1 MKLSIRNYRGVER
14 ADIEIA
20 PIALVAA
27 RNGGGKTSTIQAMQ
41 AAVLRKAVMVPGG
54 TISGAGRFV
63 RRGSDGGSIALAGS
77 GGAVSIAYP
86 KCKIAETDG
95 GGPRA
100 GEIAAGLVRIS
111 ALKPAD
117 RAAALA
123 PFMPKAR
130 PTKDDLAAA
139 MRDAG
144 YSPESIEKTWASIEA
159 RGWDAL
165 HRDASEHGTK
175 LKGKWEAV
183 SNEAWGAE
191 KAKTWRPAGWSD
203 AIAAAAPEAL
213 QQAVAKADDALLREL
228 SAGAVGEHE
237 AAGLREK
244 VLAAEHVDMAA
255 REEAVAEAQSALEAA
270 QAARRGLPAVTDNAQ
285 PCPHCGKAVVVEQPY
300 KGQPVLKAAEVEAID
315 APTLKARRLAIAT
328 ADGTVERLK
337 SELVDAETALSQAR
351 RIVADGEAAAAKM
364 EAQEGAGTK
373 NLVDDARAALAAAN
387 EAVRIRKAGDEA
399 ATYYAAWV
407 KNAALIAAVGPD
419 GLRKAAMARA
429 LGDLNAALKACSEP
443 AGWGTVRI
451 DEALDLWLGAEAF
464 ADLSESLQFR
474 VDVTVQVALAAIE
487 QAECVLIDRAD
498 MLDSRGRNG
507 LFNMLV
513 AAGLP
518 ALVAMTANKAA
529 LVPDLGGME
538 IGRTYWIENG
548 VAEEVGG
555 QAAEKAA

>member
-41 AAVLRKAVMVPGG
+41 AAALRKAVMVPGG
-54 TISGAGRFV
+54 TIKEAGRFV
-63 RRGSDGGSIALAGS
+63 RRGADGGSITLTGSAGS
-77 GGAVSIAYP
+77 VTIGYP
-86 KCKIAETDG
+86 KCKVGEDG
-95 GGPRA
+95 TGPRI

-111 ALKPAD
+111 GLKPAD

-123 PFMPKAR
+123 PFMPKAK

-144 YSPESIEKTWASIEA
+144 YSAESVEKTWASIEA

-165 HRDASEHGTK
+165 HKDAAEHGTK
-175 LKGKWEAV
+175 LKGKWEATTG
-183 SNEAWGAE
+183 ETWGSE

-203 AIAAAAPEAL
+203 AIAATAPEDLAKAAAL
-213 QQAVAKADDALLREL
+213 ADDALLKAL

-237 AAGLREK
+237 AAALREK
-244 VLAAEHVDMAA
+244 VLAAEHVDLTA
-255 REEAVAEAQSALEAA
+255 REEAVTEAASALENA
-270 QAARRGLPAVTDNAQ
+270 QAARRGLPAVADNAQ
-285 PCPHCGKAVVVEQPY
+285 PCPHCGRSVLVDQPY
-300 KGQPVLKAAEVEAID
+300 KGAPVLKVAAIEAVD
-315 APTLKARRLAIAT
+315 AATLKARRLAIAD

-337 SELVDAETALSQAR
+337 GEMTDAETALSQAR
-351 RIVADGEAAAAKM
+351 RIIADGEAAAAKL
-364 EAQEGAGTK
+364 ETQAGAGTQ
-373 NLVDDARAALAAAN
+373 NLVDEARAALAAAN

-399 ATYYAAWV
+399 AGYFAAWV
-407 KNAALIAAVGPD
+407 KNAALVAAVGPD

-429 LGDLNAALKACSEP
+429 LGDLNTALKACSEP

>member
-54 TISGAGRFV
+54 TIRDAGRFV
-63 RRGSDGGSIALAGS
+63 RRGADGGSITLAGS
-77 GGAVSIAYP
+77 SGSITIGYP
-86 KCKIAETDG
+86 KCKVGEDG
-95 GGPRA
+95 TGPRI

-111 ALKPAD
+111 GLKPAD

-123 PFMPKAR
+123 PFMPKAK

-144 YSPESIEKTWASIEA
+144 YSAESVEKTWASIEA

-165 HRDASEHGTK
+165 HKDAAEHGTK
-175 LKGKWEAV
+175 LKGKWESV
-183 SNEAWGAE
+183 SGETWGSE

-203 AIAAAAPEAL
+203 AIAASAPEDLAKAAAL
-213 QQAVAKADDALLREL
+213 ADDALLKAL

-244 VLAAEHVDMAA
+244 VLAAEHVDLTA
-255 REEAVAEAQSALEAA
+255 REEAVTEAALALENA

-285 PCPHCGKAVVVEQPY
+285 PCPHCGRSVLVDQPY
-300 KGQPVLKAAEVEAID
+300 KGAPVLKVAAIEAVD
-315 APTLKARRLAIAT
+315 AATLKARRLAIAD

-337 SELVDAETALSQAR
+337 GEMTDAETALSQAR
-351 RIVADGEAAAAKM
+351 RIIADGEAAAAKL
-364 EAQEGAGTK
+364 ETQAGAGTQ
-373 NLVDDARAALAAAN
+373 NLVDEARAALAAAN

-399 ATYYAAWV
+399 AGYFAAWV
-407 KNAALIAAVGPD
+407 KNAALVAAVGPD

-429 LGDLNAALKACSEP
+429 LGDLNTALKACSEP

>member
-54 TISGAGRFV
+54 TIRDAGRFV
-63 RRGSDGGSIALAGS
+63 RRGADGGSITLAGS
-77 GGAVSIAYP
+77 SGSITIGYP
-86 KCKIAETDG
+86 KCKVGEDG
-95 GGPRA
+95 TGPRI

-111 ALKPAD
+111 GLKPAD

-123 PFMPKAR
+123 PFMPKAK

-144 YSPESIEKTWASIEA
+144 YSAESVEKTWASIEA

-165 HRDASEHGTK
+165 HKDAAEHGTK
-175 LKGKWEAV
+175 LKGKWEATTG
-183 SNEAWGAE
+183 ETWGSE

-203 AIAAAAPEAL
+203 AIAATAPEDLAKAAAL
-213 QQAVAKADDALLREL
+213 ADDALLKAL

-237 AAGLREK
+237 AAALREK
-244 VLAAEHVDMAA
+244 VLAAEHVDLTA
-255 REEAVAEAQSALEAA
+255 REEAVTEAASALENA
-270 QAARRGLPAVTDNAQ
+270 QAARRGLPAVADNAQ
-285 PCPHCGKAVVVEQPY
+285 PCPHCGRSVLVDQPY
-300 KGQPVLKAAEVEAID
+300 KGAPVLKVAAIEAVD
-315 APTLKARRLAIAT
+315 AATLKARRLAIAD

-337 SELVDAETALSQAR
+337 GEMTDAETALSQAR
-351 RIVADGEAAAAKM
+351 RIIADGEAAAAKL
-364 EAQEGAGTK
+364 ETQAGAGTQ
-373 NLVDDARAALAAAN
+373 NLVDEARAALAAAN

-399 ATYYAAWV
+399 AGYFAAWV
-407 KNAALIAAVGPD
+407 KNAALVAAVGPD

-429 LGDLNAALKACSEP
+429 LGDLNTALKACSEP
-443 AGWGTVRI
+443 AGWGTVRF

-487 QAECVLIDRAD
+487 QAEIVLVDRAD
-498 MLDSRGRNG
+498 MLDARGRNG
-507 LFNMLV
+507 LFGMLV
-513 AAGLP
+513 EVGIP
-518 ALVAMTANKAA
+518 ALVAMTANKPE
-529 LVPDLGGME
+529 LVPNLGAME
-538 IGRTYWIENG
+538 IGRTYFLDAG
-548 VAEEVGG
+548 VAHEVGAR
-555 QAAEKAA
+555 AAEKAA

>member
-41 AAVLRKAVMVPGG
+41 AAALRKAVMVPGG

-63 RRGSDGGSIALAGS
+63 RRGADGGSITLAGS
-77 GGAVSIAYP
+77 RGSITIGYP
-86 KCKIAETDG
+86 KCKVGEDG
-95 GGPRA
+95 TGPRI

-111 ALKPAD
+111 GLKPAD

-123 PFMPKAR
+123 PFMPKAK

-144 YSPESIEKTWASIEA
+144 YSAESVEKTWASIEA

-165 HRDASEHGTK
+165 HKDAAEHGTK
-175 LKGKWEAV
+175 LKGKWEATTG
-183 SNEAWGAE
+183 ETWGSE

-203 AIAAAAPEAL
+203 AIAASAPEDLAKAAAL
-213 QQAVAKADDALLREL
+213 ADDALLKAL

-237 AAGLREK
+237 AAALREK
-244 VLAAEHVDMAA
+244 VLAAEHVDLTA
-255 REEAVAEAQSALEAA
+255 REEAVTEAASALENA
-270 QAARRGLPAVTDNAQ
+270 QAARRGLPAVADNAQ
-285 PCPHCGKAVVVEQPY
+285 PCPHCGRSVLVDPPY
-300 KGQPVLKAAEVEAID
+300 KGAPVLKVAAIEAVD
-315 APTLKARRLAIAT
+315 AATLKARRLAIAD

-337 SELVDAETALSQAR
+337 GEMTDAETALSQAR
-351 RIVADGEAAAAKM
+351 RIIADGEAAAAKL
-364 EAQEGAGTK
+364 ETQAGAGTQ
-373 NLVDDARAALAAAN
+373 NLVDEARAALAAAN

-399 ATYYAAWV
+399 AGYFAAWV
-407 KNAALIAAVGPD
+407 KNAALVAAVGPD

-429 LGDLNAALKACSEP
+429 LGDLNTALKACSEP

-487 QAECVLIDRAD
+487 QAEFVLIDRAD
-498 MLDSRGRNG
+498 MLDARGRNG
-507 LFNMLV
+507 LFGMLV
-513 AAGLP
+513 EVGVP
-518 ALVAMTANKAA
+518 ALVAMTANKPE
-529 LVPDLGGME
+529 LVPNLGAME
-538 IGRTYWIENG
+538 IGRTYFLDAG
-548 VAEEVGG
+548 VAHEVGAR
-555 QAAEKAA
+555 AAEKAA

>member
-41 AAVLRKAVMVPGG
+41 AAALRKAVMVPGG

-63 RRGSDGGSIALAGS
+63 RRGADGGSITLAGS
-77 GGAVSIAYP
+77 RGSITIGYP
-86 KCKIAETDG
+86 KCKVGEDG
-95 GGPRA
+95 TGPRI

-111 ALKPAD
+111 GLKPAD

-123 PFMPKAR
+123 PFMPKAK

-144 YSPESIEKTWASIEA
+144 YSAESVEKTWASIEA

-165 HRDASEHGTK
+165 HKDAAEHGTK
-175 LKGKWEAV
+175 LKGKWEATTG
-183 SNEAWGAE
+183 ETWGSE

-203 AIAAAAPEAL
+203 AIAATAPEDLAKAAAL
-213 QQAVAKADDALLREL
+213 ADDALLKAL

-237 AAGLREK
+237 AAALREK
-244 VLAAEHVDMAA
+244 VLAAEHVDLTA
-255 REEAVAEAQSALEAA
+255 REEAVTEAASALENA
-270 QAARRGLPAVTDNAQ
+270 QAARRGLPAVADNAQ
-285 PCPHCGKAVVVEQPY
+285 PCPHCGRSVLVDQPY
-300 KGQPVLKAAEVEAID
+300 KGAPVLKVAAIEAVD
-315 APTLKARRLAIAT
+315 AATLKARRLAIAD

-337 SELVDAETALSQAR
+337 GEMTDAETALSQAR
-351 RIVADGEAAAAKM
+351 RIIADGEAAAAKL
-364 EAQEGAGTK
+364 ETQAGAGTQ
-373 NLVDDARAALAAAN
+373 NLVDEARAALAAAN

-399 ATYYAAWV
+399 AGYFAAWV
-407 KNAALIAAVGPD
+407 KNAALVAAVGPD

-429 LGDLNAALKACSEP
+429 LGDLNTALKACSEP

-529 LVPDLGGME
+529 LVPDLGSME

>member
-27 RNGGGKTSTIQAMQ
+27 HNGGGKTSTIQAMQ
-41 AAVLRKAVMVPGG
+41 AALLRKAVMVPGG
-54 TISGAGRFV
+54 TIREAGRFV
-63 RRGSDGGSIALAGS
+63 RRGADGGSITLAGS
-77 GGAVSIAYP
+77 AVAVTIGYP
-86 KCKIAETDG
+86 KCKVGEDG
-95 GGPRA
+95 TGPRI

-111 ALKPAD
+111 GLKPAE

-123 PFMPKAR
+123 PFMPKAK

-144 YSPESIEKTWASIEA
+144 YSADSIGKTWDLLEA
-159 RGWDAL
+159 CGWDAL
-165 HRDASEHGTK
+165 YRGVAEHGTK
-175 LKGKWEAV
+175 LKGKWEAT
-183 SNEAWGAE
+183 SGEAWGSE
-191 KAKTWRPAGWSD
+191 KAKTWRPAGWTD
-203 AIAAAAPEAL
+203 AIAAAAPGDLAA
-213 QQAVAKADDALLREL
+213 AVAAADDALLKAL

-237 AAGLREK
+237 AAALREK
-244 VLAAEHVDMAA
+244 VLAAEHVDLTA
-255 REEAVAEAQSALEAA
+255 REEAVTEAASALENA
-270 QAARRGLPAVTDNAQ
+270 QAARRGLPAVADNAQ
-285 PCPHCGKAVVVEQPY
+285 PCPHCGRSVLVDQPY
-300 KGQPVLKAAEVEAID
+300 KGAPVLKVAAIEAVD
-315 APTLKARRLAIAT
+315 AATLKARRLAIAD

-337 SELVDAETALSQAR
+337 VDLVDAESALSQAR
-351 RIVADGEAAAAKM
+351 RIVADGEAAAAKL
-364 EAQEGAGTK
+364 EAQAGASTQ
-373 NLVDDARAALAAAN
+373 NLVDEARAILAAAN

-399 ATYYAAWV
+399 AGYFAAWV
-407 KNAALIAAVGPD
+407 KNAALVAAVGPD

-429 LGDLNAALKACSEP
+429 LGDLNAALNACSEP

-529 LVPDLGGME
+529 LIPDLGGME

>member
-41 AAVLRKAVMVPGG
+41 AAALRKAVMVPGG

-63 RRGSDGGSIALAGS
+63 RRGADGGSITLAGS
-77 GGAVSIAYP
+77 GGNITIGYP
-86 KCKIAETDG
+86 KCKVGEDG
-95 GGPRA
+95 TGPRI

-111 ALKPAD
+111 GLKPAD

-123 PFMPKAR
+123 PFMPKAK

-144 YSPESIEKTWASIEA
+144 YSAESVEKTWASIEA

-165 HRDASEHGTK
+165 HKDAAEHGTK
-175 LKGKWEAV
+175 LKGKWEATTG
-183 SNEAWGAE
+183 ETWGSE

-203 AIAAAAPEAL
+203 AIAATAPEDLAKAAAL
-213 QQAVAKADDALLREL
+213 ADDALLKAL

-244 VLAAEHVDMAA
+244 VLAAEHVDLTA
-255 REEAVAEAQSALEAA
+255 REEAVTEAASALQDA

-285 PCPHCGKAVVVEQPY
+285 PCPHCGNSVLVDQPY
-300 KGQPVLKAAEVEAID
+300 KGAPVLKIAAVEAVD
-315 APTLKARRLAIAT
+315 AATLKARRLAIAD

-337 SELVDAETALSQAR
+337 GELTDAETALSQAR
-351 RIVADGEAAAAKM
+351 RIIADGEAAAAKL
-364 EAQEGAGTK
+364 ETQAGAGTQ
-373 NLVDDARAALAAAN
+373 NLVDEARAALAAAN

-399 ATYYAAWV
+399 AGYFAAWV
-407 KNAALIAAVGPD
+407 KNAALVAAVGPD

-451 DEALDLWLGAEAF
+451 DEALDFWLGAEAF

-507 LFNMLV
+507 LFSMLV

-529 LVPDLGGME
+529 LVPDLGGMG

-555 QAAEKAA
+555 RAAEKAA

>member
-63 RRGSDGGSIALAGS
+63 RRGADGGSITLAGS
-77 GGAVSIAYP
+77 GGSITIGYP
-86 KCKIAETDG
+86 KCKVGEDG
-95 GGPRA
+95 TGPRI

-111 ALKPAD
+111 GLKPAD

-123 PFMPKAR
+123 PFMPKAK

-144 YSPESIEKTWASIEA
+144 YSAESVEKTWASIEA

-165 HRDASEHGTK
+165 HKDAAEHGTR
-175 LKGKWEAV
+175 LKGKWESV
-183 SNEAWGAE
+183 SNEDWGSE

-203 AIAAAAPEAL
+203 AIAASAPEDLAK
-213 QQAVAKADDALLREL
+213 AVALADDALLKAL

-244 VLAAEHVDMAA
+244 VLAAEHVDLTA
-255 REEAVAEAQSALEAA
+255 REEAVTEAALALENA

-285 PCPHCGKAVVVEQPY
+285 PCPHCGNAVLVDQPY
-300 KGQPVLKAAEVEAID
+300 KGAPVLKVAAVEAVD
-315 APTLKARRLAIAT
+315 AATLKARRLAIAD

-337 SELVDAETALSQAR
+337 GELTDAETALSQAR
-351 RIVADGEAAAAKM
+351 RIIADGEAAAAKL
-364 EAQEGAGTK
+364 ETQAGAGTQ
-373 NLVDDARAALAAAN
+373 NLVDEARAALAAAN

-399 ATYYAAWV
+399 AGYFSTWV
-407 KNAALIAAVGPD
+407 KNAALVAAVGPD

-529 LVPDLGGME
+529 LVPDLGGMG

>member
-1 MKLSIRNYRGVER
+1 MELSIRNYRGVER

-54 TISGAGRFV
+54 TIRDAGRFV
-63 RRGSDGGSIALAGS
+63 RRGADGGSITLAGS
-77 GGAVSIAYP
+77 SGSITIGYP
-86 KCKIAETDG
+86 KCKVGEDG
-95 GGPRA
+95 TGPRI

-111 ALKPAD
+111 GLKPAD

-123 PFMPKAR
+123 PFMPKAK

-144 YSPESIEKTWASIEA
+144 YSAESVEKTWASIEA

-165 HRDASEHGTK
+165 HKDAGEHGTK
-175 LKGKWEAV
+175 LKGKWEATTG
-183 SNEAWGAE
+183 ETWGSE
-191 KAKTWRPAGWSD
+191 KAKTWRPAGWTD
-203 AIAAAAPEAL
+203 AIAATAPEDLAR
-213 QQAVAKADDALLREL
+213 AVVLADDALLKAL

-244 VLAAEHVDMAA
+244 VLAAEHVDLTA
-255 REEAVAEAQSALEAA
+255 REEAVTEAASALENA
-270 QAARRGLPAVTDNAQ
+270 QAARRGLPAVTDNPQ
-285 PCPHCGKAVVVEQPY
+285 PCPHCGRPVLVDQPY
-300 KGQPVLKAAEVEAID
+300 KGAPVLKVAAIEAVD
-315 APTLKARRLAIAT
+315 AATLKARRLAIAD

-337 SELVDAETALSQAR
+337 GELTDAETALSQAR
-351 RIVADGEAAAAKM
+351 RIIADGEAAAVKLETQA
-364 EAQEGAGTK
+364 GAGAQ
-373 NLVDDARAALAAAN
+373 NLVDEARAALAAAN
-387 EAVRIRKAGDEA
+387 EAVRIKKAGDEA
-399 ATYYAAWV
+399 AGYFAAWV

-429 LGDLNAALKACSEP
+429 LGDLNAALQACSEP

>member
-77 GGAVSIAYP
+77 RGSITIGYP
-86 KCKIAETDG
+86 KCKVGEDG
-95 GGPRA
+95 TGPRI

-111 ALKPAD
+111 GLKPAD

-123 PFMPKAR
+123 PFMPKAK

-144 YSPESIEKTWASIEA
+144 YSAESVEKTWASIEA

-165 HRDASEHGTK
+165 HKDAAEHGTK
-175 LKGKWEAV
+175 LKGKWEATTG
-183 SNEAWGAE
+183 ETWGSE

-203 AIAAAAPEAL
+203 AIAATAPEDLAKAAAL
-213 QQAVAKADDALLREL
+213 ADDALLKAL

-237 AAGLREK
+237 AAALREK
-244 VLAAEHVDMAA
+244 VLAAEHVDLTA
-255 REEAVAEAQSALEAA
+255 REEAVTEAASALENA
-270 QAARRGLPAVTDNAQ
+270 QAARRGLPAVADNAQ
-285 PCPHCGKAVVVEQPY
+285 PCPHCGRSVLVDQPY
-300 KGQPVLKAAEVEAID
+300 KGAPVLKVAAIEAVD
-315 APTLKARRLAIAT
+315 AATLKARRLAIAD

-337 SELVDAETALSQAR
+337 GEMTDAETALSQAR
-351 RIVADGEAAAAKM
+351 RIIADGEAAAAKL
-364 EAQEGAGTK
+364 ETQAGAGTQ
-373 NLVDDARAALAAAN
+373 NLVDEARAVLAAAN
-387 EAVRIRKAGDEA
+387 EAVRIRKANDEA
-399 ATYYAAWV
+399 AGYCATWS
-407 KNAALIAAVGPD
+407 KNAALVAAVGPD